1 MWFMRK
7 YWKPIWEMCGLEADM
22 GDVWIGTYKLF
33 VAVARFADGN
43 VIDRPMENR
52 KGKAKIANNNAH
64 ANPNVG
70 GAIDRLDSQVNR
82 GGSIPD
88 VGGGR
93 SFLDSVLNMNKV
105 DVIKI
110 DDNVE
115 GFVQWHGVAL
125 VGKVVDFLTLTSL
138 KKELRSN
145 GWTLVSIKRSDRFLG
160 DKNMWARWFE
170 GFNRWDGNTK
180 GVEERL
186 AWLQVHGVPVQL
198 ALDQVFSLV
207 GGRYGKVVR
216 AESMSVNDKDFS
228 YTYIGVL
235 CKTRSRIADR
245 VDINWRG
252 VTYNVWIDEDVGEW
266 VPDCVEDFED
276 DNDSFEQVVDRD
288 VNMTCNYEEERVE
301 PVSNEFEVGEIRDEE
316 VVTKEVHN
324 DGDCDGTSKET
335 NGEASNSAQSG
346 VRSGNRKKFRKKR
359 GESGGSQERPKK
371 RFREDNDMF
380 GLDKLIGIMSSN
392 AENTH
397 NEESHLDGSLMTTDL
412 KKSLEGMVDMDKSM
426 RQPVG
431 DIFE

>member
-1 MWFMRK
+1 MSGNSRRTEETWQNAPTRK
-7 YWKPIWEMCGLEADM
+7 GRKGSNQDVNNITVISKCSSSDLKEVFGSFGTYEGSYIARKLDRWGKRFAFVSFRDVVDAKRLEADM
-22 GDVWIGTYKLF
+22 GDVWIDTYKLF
-33 VAVARFADGN
+33 VAVARFVDGN
-43 VIDRPMENR
+43 VIDRPMEDR

-70 GAIDRLDSQVNR
+70 GAIDGLDSQVNR

-93 SFLDSVLNMNKV
+93 SFLDSMLNRNKV
-105 DVIKI
+105 DVIKV

-115 GFVQWHGVAL
+115 GFVHWHGVAL
-125 VGKVVDFLTLTSL
+125 VGKL
-138 KKELRSN
+138 KSN
-145 GWTLVSIKRSDRFLG
+145 GLPLVSIKYMGGFSVVMVFPSTEDSDRFLG
-160 DKNMWARWFE
+160 DKNMWSRWFE
-170 GFNRWDGNTK
+170 GLNRWDGNTK

-207 GGRYGKVVR
+207 GGRYGKVVQ

-276 DNDSFEQVVDRD
+276 DNDSFEQAVDRD
-288 VNMTCNYEEERVE
+288 VNMTCNYEERG
-301 PVSNEFEVGEIRDEE
+301 SNQLAMSLRWGRFEM
-316 VVTKEVHN
+316 
-324 DGDCDGTSKET
+324 
-335 NGEASNSAQSG
+335 
-346 VRSGNRKKFRKKR
+346 KR
-359 GESGGSQERPKK
+359 
-371 RFREDNDMF
+371 
-380 GLDKLIGIMSSN
+380 
-392 AENTH
+392 
-397 NEESHLDGSLMTTDL
+397 
-412 KKSLEGMVDMDKSM
+412 
-426 RQPVG
+426 
-431 DIFE
+431 